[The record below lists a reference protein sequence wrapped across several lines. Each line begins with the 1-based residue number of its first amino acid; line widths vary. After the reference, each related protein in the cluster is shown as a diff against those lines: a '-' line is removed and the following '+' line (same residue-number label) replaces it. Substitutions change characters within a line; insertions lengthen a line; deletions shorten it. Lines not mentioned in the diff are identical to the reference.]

1 MLKKFLAGVFLLM
14 IISVQASAMRLEL
27 YPQPIGK
34 IFFDGENF
42 QIDGAT
48 KIKGNSKKGVAL
60 FGDKFYPRTEADR
73 KRYGTSGG
81 DKFYGHKFYF
91 HFDAAKKIS
100 SFGDESKKNSV
111 NVDTHGETEIFIV
124 NNSAGYNFFL
134 LKKFSNSG
142 DEIKV
147 LGLRDDKWIEYLDA
161 TALRTKYNIGWN
173 FHLSKFFT
181 EENRIIFRYT
191 LQNHFVDVICRWH
204 VVNQKFYTEAIEQ

>member
-1 MLKKFLAGVFLLM
+1 MKKFFALIIFLL
-14 IISVQASAMRLEL
+14 IISAQASAIRLEL

-34 IFFDGENF
+34 IIFDGKTF

-48 KIKGNSKKGVAL
+48 KIKGNSFKGVAL
-60 FGDKFYPRTEADR
+60 FGDKLYPRTEADK

-81 DKFYGHKFYF
+81 DEFYGHKFYF

-100 SFGDESKKNSV
+100 SFGDKSKKNSV
-111 NVDTHGETEIFIV
+111 SVDTSGETEIFIV
-124 NNSAGYNFFL
+124 NNSARYNFFL
-134 LKKFSNSG
+134 LKKFSDSG

-161 TALRTKYNIGWN
+161 RALREQYGIGYN

-181 EENRIIFRYT
+181 EENTIVFRYT
-191 LQNHFVDVICRWH
+191 LQNHFVDVICRWYMP
-204 VVNQKFYTEAIEQ
+204 NQKFYNEAVEQ

>member
-73 KRYGTSGG
+73 KRYGTSAINYTGINFIFTSTPR
-81 DKFYGHKFYF
+81 KKLVPS
-91 HFDAAKKIS
+91 ATRAKKILS
-100 SFGDESKKNSV
+100 TS
-111 NVDTHGETEIFIV
+111 I
-124 NNSAGYNFFL
+124 
-134 LKKFSNSG
+134 
-142 DEIKV
+142 
-147 LGLRDDKWIEYLDA
+147 R
-161 TALRTKYNIGWN
+161 TAR
-173 FHLSKFFT
+173 
-181 EENRIIFRYT
+181 
-191 LQNHFVDVICRWH
+191 
-204 VVNQKFYTEAIEQ
+204 QKFLS